1 MWWASAGEKRH
12 SDEVDEQ
19 SRDASLLADLAGLA
33 SPVMGAS
40 PVQQQQQQQR
50 RGSFGVVAATAVPGG
65 GSLVASLAS
74 LTGGLDRSG
83 DGGEE
88 EAQARVEL
96 AVVAYFHR
104 LTSAVMGVVAG
115 VVDAGDED
123 DLLGLGLGLDGGFDD
138 GPSSGLGGSRSL
150 VGDDEEGRGE
160 EAGLL
165 RNAAASAGASAV
177 DDGRGR
183 MPWVRVDSEA
193 LAEMGLDVWS
203 QTDADFVRE
212 MAVRYFGRR
221 AYVETKG
228 VEVCGV
234 RVC

>member
-1 MWWASAGEKRH
+1 
-12 SDEVDEQ
+12 
-19 SRDASLLADLAGLA
+19 
-33 SPVMGAS
+33 
-40 PVQQQQQQQR
+40 
-50 RGSFGVVAATAVPGG
+50 
-65 GSLVASLAS
+65 
-74 LTGGLDRSG
+74 
-83 DGGEE
+83 
-88 EAQARVEL
+88 
-96 AVVAYFHR
+96 
-104 LTSAVMGVVAG
+104 MGVVAD

-123 DLLGLGLGLDGGFDD
+123 DLLGLGLDG
-138 GPSSGLGGSRSL
+138 GPSSGLEGSRSL
-150 VGDDEEGRGE
+150 GGDEEGRGE

-165 RNAAASAGASAV
+165 RNAAASAGAGAGDNGS
-177 DDGRGR
+177 GR

-212 MAVRYFGRR
+212 VAVRYFGRR